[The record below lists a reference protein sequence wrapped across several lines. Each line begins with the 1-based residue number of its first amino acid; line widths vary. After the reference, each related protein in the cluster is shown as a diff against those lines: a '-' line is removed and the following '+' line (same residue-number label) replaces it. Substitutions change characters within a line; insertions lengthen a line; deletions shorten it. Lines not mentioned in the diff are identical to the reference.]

1 MDPVLFDNTNPT
13 KLYIVQCCL
22 NLCMQCHLVTTST
35 GTVDSPHAYR
45 QKHTESEVFELL
57 SKGAEPKTAQNIIH
71 ALALVCFAYV
81 SDLLCCCSYVY
92 LHAIQVCV
100 SHLHRLATADILQ

>member
-1 MDPVLFDNTNPT
+1 MDPVLFDNMNPT
-13 KLYIVQCCL
+13 NSYVIQYCL
-22 NLCMQCHLVTTST
+22 NSRMQYHLFTTSRINT
-35 GTVDSPHAYR
+35 DLPHAGR
-45 QKHTESEVFELL
+45 QEHTESEIFELL